1 MLILITR
8 PAAYVDGI
16 NAILAIFDMLSAHQ
30 IEPMTAFILAL
41 LGILAMRKA

>member
-8 PAAYVDGI
+8 PAAYADGI
-16 NAILAIFDMLSAHQ
+16 NAILVLFGMLSSHQ
-30 IEPMTAFILAL
+30 IEPVTAFILAL